1 MTSVLLGVDV
11 TANTADAQFELG
23 TKHRDQNNDKEY
35 IYVLA
40 DEAITATSAVV
51 IPEDHGVEMVD
62 TTSTAS
68 AFGDRVGVANTAL
81 TSGYYGWVQ
90 IYGATT
96 LNVATSCAA
105 NKAIN
110 STATAGRLDDDATS
124 GAEVINGIVTTGAES
139 SNAAAAILTYPT
151 VGATL

>member
-1 MTSVLLGVDV
+1 MTDVLLGVDL
-11 TANTADAQFELG
+11 TSNTADALFELG
-23 TKHRDQNNDKEY
+23 TRHYDQNTGKEY
-35 IYVLA
+35 VYVLA
-40 DEAITATSAVV
+40 DEAITAAAAVV

-96 LNVATSCAA
+96 LSVGSSCAA
-105 NKAIN
+105 NTAIN
-110 STATAGRLDDDATS
+110 STATAGRLDDDATT

-139 SNAAAAILTYPT
+139 SNLAAAILTYPT

>member
-1 MTSVLLGVDV
+1 MTQVLIGADV
-11 TANTADAQFELG
+11 ASEHTTAQFELG
-23 TKHRDQNNDKEY
+23 TRHVDQNTGKEY

-51 IPEDHGVEMVD
+51 IPEDYGVEMVD

-68 AFGDRVGVANTAL
+68 AFGDHVGVSNIAI
-81 TSGYYGWVQ
+81 TSGSYAWVQ

-96 LNVATSCAA
+96 LNVASSCAA
-105 NKAIN
+105 NTAIN
-110 STATAGRLDDDATS
+110 STASAGRLDDDATT
-124 GAEVINGIVTTGAES
+124 GAEVIEGIVTTGAES
-139 SNAAAAILTYPT
+139 SNAAVAFLQYPS

>member
-1 MTSVLLGVDV
+1 MTTVLIGADV
-11 TANTADAQFELG
+11 TSNTTEAQFELG
-23 TKHRDQNNDKEY
+23 TKHRDQNTDKEY

-68 AFGDRVGVANTAL
+68 AFGDRVGVANNAI
-81 TSGYYGWVQ
+81 TSGNYGWVQ

-96 LNVATSCAA
+96 LNVGSSCAA
-105 NKAIN
+105 NTALN
-110 STATAGRLDDDATS
+110 STGTAGRLDDDATS
-124 GAEVINGIVTTGAES
+124 GAEVINGVVTTGTEG
-139 SNAAAAILTYPT
+139 SNAATAILTYPT